1 MDEEEK
7 VEEEEE
13 VEAVT
18 IVGKNQ
24 LSLRGDFEKDPLI
37 LGNLLQLLFSLGG
50 YATFLG
56 GGYAN

>member
-1 MDEEEK
+1 MSWPINGRWQEEGAWMDEEEK

-24 LSLRGDFEKDPLI
+24 LTLI
-37 LGNLLQLLFSLGG
+37 LEIDWVCEPQFKR
-50 YATFLG
+50 
-56 GGYAN
+56 